1 MLRCSISTSRRGD
14 EDDGLQR
21 IPRGMTGMWGTP
33 SEADGVAAADQALSE
48 LVLGIDIGEIAQG
61 FT

>member
-1 MLRCSISTSRRGD
+1 
-14 EDDGLQR
+14 
-21 IPRGMTGMWGTP
+21 MTGMWGTP